1 MADTKEIK
9 PFVQLSVQ
17 GATKTTELTDFPDD
31 LTGQGGK
38 VPRVKED
45 GTGFELALPAESHD
59 MASPVGAT
67 YLVSDFRKLVAGE
80 GYRLPLNSGTDYV
93 NLTSVGLT
101 NRPDAKSAFIEKI
114 SEHLYQL
121 VINENTSNGEFH
133 DIYYLTLGDVLD
145 DSLGL
150 GNTGTTFNK
159 DKTVFDLTTKLNSL
173 EKAETQQDLNYI
185 LLSNAITFKQNEVKN
200 FTVGKGTY
208 ILSIAH
214 NSGSQHHSYLCHAH
228 TNFKYICHELGNDS
242 NVFEVMCNDGKTID
256 IKMLA
261 TGTISASVSLC
272 KIGL

>member
-159 DKTVFDLTTKLNSL
+159 DKTVFDLTTKLNNL
-173 EKAETQQDLNYI
+173 EDRVQHSVGKTLDISAVGAKTELGIDLSKYNYI
-185 LLSNAITFKQNEVKN
+185 DIYFTTNSTQVETTLLY
-200 FTVGKGTY
+200 TVDT
-208 ILSIAH
+208 
-214 NSGSQHHSYLCHAH
+214 
-228 TNFKYICHELGNDS
+228 KYIRPIRTTKFGSDLRIRYLDNHLELIYKDS
-242 NVFEVMCNDGKTID
+242 VTAPYV
-256 IKMLA
+256 L
-261 TGTISASVSLC
+261 SVVGRN
-272 KIGL
+272 I

>member
-133 DIYYLTLGDVLD
+133 DIYYLTLGDSLD

-173 EKAETQQDLNYI
+173 
-185 LLSNAITFKQNEVKN
+185 VKIVKIS
-200 FTVGKGTY
+200 FG
-208 ILSIAH
+208 A
-214 NSGSQHHSYLCHAH
+214 
-228 TNFKYICHELGNDS
+228 
-242 NVFEVMCNDGKTID
+242 NVPI
-256 IKMLA
+256 
-261 TGTISASVSLC
+261 GTIKKVEVAKPGWAINYAVTVTAHIQATDLEDSPGYKSVKVPGINYTYNGTELKVSNTEAIGTEGIAVSA
-272 KIGL
+272 IIAFI

>member
-159 DKTVFDLTTKLNSL
+159 DKTVFDLIEENKQLTTKLNNL
-173 EKAETQQDLNYI
+173 IEIREIGFGANVPIGTIKKVEVDKPVWAKNY
-185 LLSNAITFKQNEVKN
+185 
-200 FTVGKGTY
+200 
-208 ILSIAH
+208 
-214 NSGSQHHSYLCHAH
+214 
-228 TNFKYICHELGNDS
+228 
-242 NVFEVMCNDGKTID
+242 
-256 IKMLA
+256 LA
-261 TGTISASVSLC
+261 TVTAHIQSSDLEDDPHYKSVKVPTINYSYNGTELKVSNTEAIGSYGMSVSA
-272 KIGL
+272 IIAFS